1 MAGMDARSDE
11 GLLVDQI
18 RHGIDP
24 EDYVIPGD
32 ERLNPAQGGAR
43 DPLNFPDFAGKNALP
58 ENDVKRAKTFDAND
72 YGTLDYQLD
81 MRTGVSNAITVNG
94 SGMIASGRG
103 YLQGF
108 TLYVAGGLAATD
120 AVAFYGKSNKIY
132 AIVPADIADA
142 WITHDIGNGIAYDDL
157 SVGIYD
163 LPTQRIVYDRSCY
176 VGGIAYVAPMEGSF

>member
-1 MAGMDARSDE
+1 MSGMDARSDD
-11 GLLVDQI
+11 GLLADQI

-32 ERLNPAQGGAR
+32 ERLSPAQGGAR

-58 ENDVKRAKTFDAND
+58 ENAAKRAKGFDPGD

-81 MRTGVSNAITVNG
+81 IRSGVSRAITVNE
-94 SGMIASGRG
+94 SGMIASGHG

-108 TLYVAGGLAATD
+108 TLYVAGGLGATD
-120 AVAFYGKSNKIY
+120 AVAFYGKSNKVY
-132 AIVPADIADA
+132 AIVPADAA
-142 WITHDIGNGIAYDDL
+142 GWHTRDIGNGIAYDDL

-163 LPTQRIVYDRSCY
+163 LPTQRIVHDRTCY

>member
-1 MAGMDARSDE
+1 MAGMDARSDD
-11 GLLVDQI
+11 GILADQI
-18 RHGIDP
+18 RHAIDP
-24 EDYVIPGD
+24 EDYIIPGD
-32 ERLNPAQGGAR
+32 ERINPVKGGAR

-58 ENDVKRAKTFDAND
+58 ENSARRTKGFDAGD

-81 MRTGVSNAITVNG
+81 IRSGVSQAITVNG

-103 YLQGF
+103 YLHGF

-132 AIVPADIADA
+132 AIVPAAAAA
-142 WITHDIGNGIAYDDL
+142 WITRDIGNGIAYDDL

-163 LPTQRIVYDRSCY
+163 LPTQRIVYDRTCY

>member
-18 RHGIDP
+18 RHAIDP

-43 DPLNFPDFAGKNALP
+43 DPINFPDFAGKNTLP
-58 ENDVKRAKTFDAND
+58 ENDVKREKTFDPND

-81 MRTGVSNAITVNG
+81 IRTGVSNAITVNG

-108 TLYVAGGLAATD
+108 TLHVAGGLGATD

-132 AIVPADIADA
+132 AIVPADTAA
-142 WITHDIGNGIAYDDL
+142 WHTRDIGNGIAYDDL
-157 SVGIYD
+157 IVGIYD
-163 LPTQRIVYDRSCY
+163 LPTQRVVYDRSCY

>member
-1 MAGMDARSDE
+1 MSGLDARSDE
-11 GLLVDQI
+11 GILVDQI
-18 RHGIDP
+18 RHAIDP

-58 ENDVKRAKTFDAND
+58 ENAPKREKGFDPGD

-81 MRTGVSNAITVNG
+81 IRSGVSRAITVNE
-94 SGMIASGRG
+94 SGMIASGHG

-108 TLYVAGGLAATD
+108 TLYVAGGLGTTD
-120 AVAFYGKSNKIY
+120 AIAFYGKSNKVY
-132 AIVPADIADA
+132 AIVPADTAG
-142 WITHDIGNGIAYDDL
+142 WHTRDIGNGIAFDDL
-157 SVGIYD
+157 NVGIYD
-163 LPTQRIVYDRSCY
+163 LPTQRIVYDRSSY